1 MAYDRVGSQIMRGLI
16 KLVKAAEIRARAEKR
31 SRQPQVQLNKNEDE
45 KGKRIQAH
53 DPNKARAM

>member
-1 MAYDRVGSQIMRGLI
+1 MRGLI